1 MDHHLGWAAVAAA
14 MVMGG
19 CVAYPV
25 DGYRDRGDVRVYR
38 APDRYDGR
46 YGHDERGDWRRDR
59 DRDRDR
65 DRTDRDGNWR
75 NDRP

>member
-1 MDHHLGWAAVAAA
+1 MNHHLGWAAVAAA

-46 YGHDERGDWRRDR
+46 YDGRYRHEDRGDWQHDR

-65 DRTDRDGNWR
+65 YGNWR
-75 NDRP
+75 NDHP

>member
-1 MDHHLGWAAVAAA
+1 MNHHLGWAAVAAA

-25 DGYRDRGDVRVYR
+25 DGYRDRDVRVYR

-46 YGHDERGDWRRDR
+46 YGHDDRGDWRRDHDRDR

-65 DRTDRDGNWR
+65 DGNWR
-75 NDRP
+75 SDRP